1 MKTNEIIESLVRE
14 GIEVCGPGTNWQQ
27 HYWHQSLE
35 QGTIFDGYMDDY
47 DCIMEQLVE
56 IITRIY
62 TDWSRGQQLGGV
74 YETEE
79 GLIYAT
85 LVVYERLESDIT
97 GETKTYWK
105 LVVEYEEDERSD
117 NGDYDLELTME
128 QDEMT
133 SAIMAS
139 IREQKLEAL
148 GI

>member
-1 MKTNEIIESLVRE
+1 
-14 GIEVCGPGTNWQQ
+14 
-27 HYWHQSLE
+27 
-35 QGTIFDGYMDDY
+35 
-47 DCIMEQLVE
+47 
-56 IITRIY
+56 
-62 TDWSRGQQLGGV
+62 
-74 YETEE
+74 
-79 GLIYAT
+79 
-85 LVVYERLESDIT
+85 LESDIT